1 MKHVNDRF
9 ILELFTPCSVTYFV
23 EFKIPTGPFKCVSCF
38 WQSHVCMPNF
48 LQVSYM
54 YNRIVNLDYTQ
65 LHTVS
70 FARTTL
76 GNPGSVSGVSSAS
89 LFLGPSS
96 ATIILLVHPSLPALQ
111 SIPTLISFAKKVSGC
126 TMCTHA
132 LDLPLITETAQVYAI
147 LKESILK

>member
-1 MKHVNDRF
+1 
-9 ILELFTPCSVTYFV
+9 
-23 EFKIPTGPFKCVSCF
+23 
-38 WQSHVCMPNF
+38 
-48 LQVSYM
+48 M

-111 SIPTLISFAKKVSGC
+111 SIPTLISFAKKVSG
-126 TMCTHA
+126 THA
-132 LDLPLITETAQVYAI
+132 LDLPLITETAQVRCMQF
-147 LKESILK
+147 